1 MKKII
6 IAAAALAVLACGKEP
21 ADKSGAGTPPES
33 QKPAAAP
40 APAATQTEPA
50 PAPPAAVPEADE
62 HADPD
67 LAAADPAGRISADM
81 PPEAAAV
88 PGEIPTAEDFE
99 EKAAA
104 DVSKGNL
111 ETEVSRM
118 EKEIGVKKQ

>member
-6 IAAAALAVLACGKEP
+6 IATAALAALACGKEP
-21 ADKSGAGTPPES
+21 EDRS
-33 QKPAAAP
+33 AAAP
-40 APAATQTEPA
+40 AGDPKAPAAAAPSAPIEPA
-50 PAPPAAVPEADE
+50 PAPPAAVPETDE

-67 LAAADPAGRISADM
+67 MSAEAAGRVPADM

-99 EKAAA
+99 EKASK
-104 DVSKGNL
+104 DVDKGNL

-118 EKEIGVKKQ
+118 ETELGVDKK

>member
-6 IAAAALAVLACGKEP
+6 IALAALAALACGVEP
-21 ADKSGAGTPPES
+21 ADKPAAATTPDS
-33 QKPAAAP
+33 QKPAP
-40 APAATQTEPA
+40 APAATTTEPA
-50 PAPPAAVPEADE
+50 PAPPAAVPDTDE

-67 LAAADPAGRISADM
+67 LGADPAGRVSADI

-99 EKAAA
+99 EKATA
-104 DVSKGNL
+104 DLSKGNL

-118 EKEIGVKKQ
+118 ETEIGVKNK